1 MMRPEPVE
9 TPAAFTTGPAMTPVA
24 GAKDVFEDS
33 ELLKASEK
41 NTADDAGIDDIELAS
56 TKSSTKSD
64 AELIG
69 KEAPVEKENKKEKYE
84 KSGGNGRKYL
94 AVLATLLVTSGVV
107 VAVLNPDQ
115 VSKAWATVTGAKNDN
130 STTRPALLGVNSS
143 SNATHGFVTLTPTT
157 VPTQAPTHSDVT
169 STPST
174 SAPSTPSP
182 STSAP
187 LTPAPSTTKP
197 ATVAPTP
204 SVSLNSSSIVVL
216 PASKTNASAD
226 TTPTVTTVT
235 PKPTT
240 ETPKPTTQTPKPT
253 TETPKPTTETPKPT
267 TETPKPTTETPKPTT
282 TTPKPTTTT
291 PAPTTST
298 AAPTSASATTK
309 EVAGHIFV
317 VPSNIS
323 SSDSTKNASAPHD
336 SVWGPKEG
344 SSSSSSNA
352 SEPTTV
358 PSRWSHP

>member
-1 MMRPEPVE
+1 MMRPEPIE

-41 NTADDAGIDDIELAS
+41 NTADDDAGIDDIELAS

-69 KEAPVEKENKKEKYE
+69 KDAPVEKENKKEKYE
-84 KSGGNGRKYL
+84 KAGGGHGRKLL

-130 STTRPALLGVNSS
+130 TTSPTLLEGNVS
-143 SNATHGFVTLTPTT
+143 SNATHGFVSLPPTT
-157 VPTQAPTHSDVT
+157 VPTHAPTHAPTLSDVVT

-174 SAPSTPSP
+174 A
-182 STSAP
+182 
-187 LTPAPSTTKP
+187 APSTTKP
-197 ATVAPTP
+197 TTVAPTP
-204 SVSLNSSSIVVL
+204 SVSSNSSSIIVL
-216 PASKTNASAD
+216 PAAKTDAPVH

-240 ETPKPTTQTPKPT
+240 ETPKPTTVTPKPT

-282 TTPKPTTTT
+282 KTP
-291 PAPTTST
+291 
-298 AAPTSASATTK
+298 APTSASTTTQ

-317 VPSNIS
+317 VPTNS
-323 SSDSTKNASAPHD
+323 SSTDASKNATAPHD

-344 SSSSSSNA
+344 SSSSNSNT
-352 SEPTTV
+352 SEPTSV